1 MNSSLLET
9 LVAATKA
16 SMISECLND
25 NDNDNDNDNENEIEF
40 SFQIQF
46 GTNISS

>member
-9 LVAATKA
+9 LVAAAKA
-16 SMISECLND
+16 NMISECL